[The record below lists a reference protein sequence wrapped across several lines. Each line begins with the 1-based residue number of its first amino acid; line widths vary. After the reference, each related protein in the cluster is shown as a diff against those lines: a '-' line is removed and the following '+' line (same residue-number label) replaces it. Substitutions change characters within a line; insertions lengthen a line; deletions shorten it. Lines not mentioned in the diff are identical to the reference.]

1 MKTIFTQVKVTSLTA
16 RPARIRHVP
25 LTEITKHVDVIPP
38 RRQRMRVS
46 TVVLKHEREG
56 EEKIKAV
63 CT

>member
-1 MKTIFTQVKVTSLTA
+1 MKTIFAQVKVTSLTA
-16 RPARIRHVP
+16 RPARISHVP

-56 EEKIKAV
+56 EKKIEAV
-63 CT
+63 RT

>member
-1 MKTIFTQVKVTSLTA
+1 MITQVKVTSLTA
-16 RPARIRHVP
+16 RPAHIGHVA
-25 LTEITKHVDVIPP
+25 LTEITKHVVVIPP
-38 RRQRMRVS
+38 RRQRMRVG